1 MAVRPATAQI
11 PDLLARMTLA
21 EKLGQL
27 TILSAAFAVTGPTV
41 TANLDADIR
50 AARVGSVFNLWGRA
64 AVRDAQR
71 LAVEETRLGIPLF
84 FAFDILHGFRTIVP
98 IPLAEAGA
106 FDPGAL
112 ARTARALAAREAVD
126 AGLDLTF
133 APMLDV
139 TRDPRWGRI
148 AESPGEDP
156 WLAARFAE
164 AKVSGFQGVGL
175 SGLAATA
182 KHFVAY
188 GASAAGRD
196 YAEVDVSDRALA
208 ELYLPPF
215 RAAVD
220 AGAAAIMPAF
230 TDIAGVPMTANRAL
244 LTGLLRDEWG
254 FDGVVISDYTAINE
268 LVAHGVAA
276 DIPEA
281 AALALN
287 AGVDIDM
294 MSRAYLTGLPQ
305 ALDRGLVAMDE
316 PSTPP
321 SPASSPSST
330 ASASST
336 TPTAAAPAPSPT
348 PTTRRPRAPPRR
360 RRPDRRPLDR
370 PPDQRRHPAARPGP
384 RPPRADRP
392 ARRRPGRDARPLG
405 RRRPPRRGDRR
416 ARRPARR
423 PARRR
428 ASPTSQGVPIEADAP
443 DSIAEAVAAA
453 ARADTVIL
461 CLGEAAWMSGEAASR
476 ARIDLP
482 GRQAELAAA
491 VLATGTPTVVLIF
504 SGRPLAMPEVFEQ
517 AAASLACWFPGTGA
531 GTAVARLLTGED
543 SPSAGLAVTW
553 PRDAGQIPIAYS
565 ARPGGRPEA
574 PGNKYTSKYLDLPN
588 TPQFPFGHGLGYT
601 DFTLTDPTVEAAP
614 DRRRRRHHPHHQH
627 RHPHRLRPAPRLHRR
642 PRRQRL
648 APDPRAP
655 RLRPRPPR
663 PRCVAATSASAS
675 TAAPSPSPAPTSA
688 RSSSP
693 APTRSTSASPPTP
706 PPCAA
711 PASPSNEPRDALNLR
726 CRQVNART
734 IAGDYNDTANRTGD
748 SRALRPLTPRPGM
761 RSCPEGES

>member
-1 MAVRPATAQI
+1 
-11 PDLLARMTLA
+11 MTLA

-27 TILSAAFAVTGPTV
+27 TILSADLAATGPTV
-41 TANLDADIR
+41 TENLDADIR
-50 AARVGSVFNLWGRA
+50 AARTGSVFNLWGRA

-84 FAFDILHGFRTIVP
+84 FAFDILHGFRSIGP
-98 IPLAEAGA
+98 IPLAEAGT
-106 FDPGAL
+106 FDLGSWRNSA
-112 ARTARALAAREAVD
+112 ALAAREAVD

-156 WLAARFAE
+156 YLAARFAE
-164 AKVSGFQGVGL
+164 AKVSGFQGAGL
-175 SGLAATA
+175 SGLAACP
-182 KHFVAY
+182 KHFAAY

-230 TDIAGVPMTANRAL
+230 TDIAGLPMTANRAL

-287 AGVDIDM
+287 AGVDVDM

-305 ALDRGLVAMDE
+305 ALDRGLVAPETIDAAVARVLTLKHRLGLFENPYRRCTGPE
-316 PSTPP
+316 PDADTP
-321 SPASSPSST
+321 AARQRRRAGAGLT
-330 ASASST
+330 AGRSIVLLT
-336 TPTAAAPAPSPT
+336 NDGTLPLAPSPGRLALIG
-348 PTTRRPRAPPRR
+348 PLADAPAEMLGPWAGAG
-360 RRPDRRPLDR
+360 RPDEAVSVLEGLRAAL
-370 PPDQRRHPAARPGP
+370 PDAAI
-384 RPPRADRP
+384 
-392 ARRRPGRDARPLG
+392 
-405 RRRPPRRGDRR
+405 
-416 ARRPARR
+416 
-423 PARRR
+423 
-428 ASPTSQGVPIEADAP
+428 THVEGVPIEADAP
-443 DSIAEAVAAA
+443 DGIAAAVAAA
-453 ARADTVIL
+453 RAADTVVL
-461 CLGEAAWMSGEAASR
+461 ALGEAAWMSGEAASR

-491 VLATGTPTVVLIF
+491 VLATGTPTVVLLF
-504 SGRPLAMPEVFEQ
+504 SGRPLAMPEVFEK
-517 AAASLACWFPGTGA
+517 AAATLACWFPGTGA

-553 PRDAGQIPIAYS
+553 PRHAGQIPIAYA

-588 TPQFPFGHGLGYT
+588 TPQFPFGHGLAYT
-601 DFTLTDPTVEAAP
+601 GFTLTDPTVEILGEAGVAVTTRITNTGTRLGSARLLAFIRDPVASVSRPTLALRAFARVPVDPGETFPFRFRLDRDAFAFPGP
-614 DRRRRRHHPHHQH
+614 D
-627 RHPHRLRPAPRLHRR
+627 LRPVVEPGAYEVHLGFS
-642 PRRQRL
+642 
-648 APDPRAP
+648 ADPAA
-655 RLRPRPPR
+655 LR
-663 PRCVAATSASAS
+663 
-675 TAAPSPSPAPTSA
+675 SA
-688 RSSSP
+688 RF
-693 APTRSTSASPPTP
+693 TL
-706 PPCAA
+706 
-711 PASPSNEPRDALNLR
+711 E
-726 CRQVNART
+726 
-734 IAGDYNDTANRTGD
+734 
-748 SRALRPLTPRPGM
+748 
-761 RSCPEGES
+761 

>member
-1 MAVRPATAQI
+1 MPDRRRALALIAATPALVAVRPARAQMH
-11 PDLLARMTLA
+11 DLVARMTLA

-27 TILSAAFAVTGPTV
+27 TILSADLTVTGPTV
-41 TANLDADIR
+41 TADLDADIR
-50 AARVGSVFNLWGRA
+50 AARTGSVFNLWGRA
-64 AVRDAQR
+64 PVRAAQR
-71 LAVEETRLGIPLF
+71 LAVEETRLGIPLI

-106 FDPGAL
+106 FDPDLWQSSA
-112 ARTARALAAREAVD
+112 TLAAREAVD

-164 AKVSGFQGVGL
+164 AKVSGFQGLAL

-215 RAAVD
+215 RAAVA

-244 LTGLLRDEWG
+244 LTDLLRDEWG
-254 FDGVVISDYTAINE
+254 FDGVIISDYTAINE

-294 MSRAYLTGLPQ
+294 MSRAYLTGLPE
-305 ALDRGLVAMDE
+305 ALDRGLVAMETID
-316 PSTPP
+316 
-321 SPASSPSST
+321 
-330 ASASST
+330 
-336 TPTAAAPAPSPT
+336 AAVARVLTLKHRLGLFDDPYRRCTGPETETRARSGSGHAERSIVLLTNDGTLPLAPAPGRLALIGPLAD
-348 PTTRRPRAPPRR
+348 APAEMLGPWAGAG
-360 RRPDRRPLDR
+360 RPDEAIGVLEGLR
-370 PPDQRRHPAARPGP
+370 AALPQAGI
-384 RPPRADRP
+384 
-392 ARRRPGRDARPLG
+392 
-405 RRRPPRRGDRR
+405 
-416 ARRPARR
+416 
-423 PARRR
+423 
-428 ASPTSQGVPIEADAP
+428 THVEGVPIESDAP

-453 ARADTVIL
+453 RAADTVLL
-461 CLGEAAWMSGEAASR
+461 CIGEAAWMSGEAASR

-491 VLATGTPTVVLIF
+491 VLATGTPTVVLVF

-517 AAASLACWFPGTGA
+517 AAAILACWFPGTGA
-531 GTAVARLLTGED
+531 GTAVARLLTGAD

-601 DFTLTDPTVEAAP
+601 DFTLTDPTVEALPSGGVAVTTRITNFGTRFGSARLLAFVGDPVASVSRPTLALRAFARVLLDPGASLPFRFHLDRSAFAFPGP
-614 DRRRRRHHPHHQH
+614 D
-627 RHPHRLRPAPRLHRR
+627 LRPVVEPGAYDIHLGFS
-642 PRRQRL
+642 
-648 APDPRAP
+648 ADPAG
-655 RLRPRPPR
+655 LRSVRI
-663 PRCVAATSASAS
+663 TL
-675 TAAPSPSPAPTSA
+675 
-688 RSSSP
+688 
-693 APTRSTSASPPTP
+693 
-706 PPCAA
+706 
-711 PASPSNEPRDALNLR
+711 D
-726 CRQVNART
+726 
-734 IAGDYNDTANRTGD
+734 
-748 SRALRPLTPRPGM
+748 
-761 RSCPEGES
+761 